1 MQNYQAEYDD
11 YKKKAEEIK
20 DEALKCASPHK
31 LSQDVIQLEGYCLR
45 VGEIIS
51 ELSVLHAQYFDTYK
65 TSDETDRT
73 AEAMA
78 VKRMDAT
85 YQTSLKKYE
94 YFYKY
99 LTKLTQAIKKRFQ
112 IIAHDYVNG
121 KNGGGL

>member
-1 MQNYQAEYDD
+1 MTDYKAEYQS
-11 YKKKAEEIK
+11 YRAKAEVIK

-31 LSQDVIQLEGYCLR
+31 LSEDIINLEAYCLR

-51 ELSVLHAQYFDTYK
+51 ELTVLHAQYFDAYK
-65 TSDETDRT
+65 TSEETDKT

-78 VKRMDAT
+78 IKRMDAT
-85 YQTSLKKYE
+85 FGISLKQYD

-99 LTKLTQAIKKRFQ
+99 LTKLTQAVKKRFQ

-121 KNGGGL
+121 GIR